1 MRWLVAWVFWTS
13 VAMAQSSTVLPT
25 DAELTVTI
33 ENAEFTPYTQE
44 MVLITIDGTYRRHIT
59 LEKLEQPDLEG
70 FNWMQLGSDFWYDDT
85 EAGQK
90 VKKFK
95 RRMAL
100 FPDRA
105 GDVTIGAFTHHLTLT
120 DEGDDWFPH
129 DIHSDPITI
138 KVEPAPAMA
147 EGGWWFP
154 VRRLEVADN
163 WSNSPDQLVEG
174 EGVLRVIKVEAIGV
188 GPDMIPP
195 MPELTSPSAMIF
207 PHPEKRIVELSPYG
221 PVSIA
226 FWRWTIR
233 PTNSTS
239 AILEPIEFEYFD
251 TLNRVPRKAV
261 ISPQRVAYLEGE
273 MTEAPDPPE
282 PAVLQQGVSVV
293 AGAVA
298 FVLGLLGLLLGRR
311 FGGGALHRF
320 HIFDPL
326 ARTLKQAER
335 DNDAGAVR
343 RAATALIRR
352 DGALGGRAKLLNELD
367 NALFQPASNGA
378 VPTGFARKFLIAK

>member
-1 MRWLVAWVFWTS
+1 MRWLVAWLFWTT
-13 VAMAQSSTVLPT
+13 VAVAQSSTVLPT

-33 ENAEFTPYTQE
+33 ENPDITPYTQE

-59 LEKLEQPDLEG
+59 LEKLEQPDLAG

-100 FPDRA
+100 FPDRP
-105 GDVTIGAFTHHLTLT
+105 GEVTIGPFTHHLTLT

-138 KVEPAPAMA
+138 KVDPAPAMPD
-147 EGGWWFP
+147 GNWWFP
-154 VRRLEVADN
+154 VRRLEVADT
-163 WSNSPDQLVEG
+163 WSNAPDQLVEG
-174 EGVLRVIKVEAIGV
+174 EGVLRVIKIEAIGV

-207 PHPEKRIVELSPYG
+207 PHPEKRIVELSPLG

-261 ISPQRVAYLEGE
+261 ISPQRVAYLEGV
-273 MTEAPDPPE
+273 MTEAPEQPE
-282 PAVLQQGVSVV
+282 PAVLQQGISVV
-293 AGAVA
+293 AAVAA
-298 FVLGLLGLLLGRR
+298 FVLGLAGLLLGRR
-311 FGGGALHRF
+311 FGGDALYRWKL
-320 HIFDPL
+320 FDPL
-326 ARTLKQAER
+326 ARRLGQAER
-335 DNDAGAVR
+335 DNDAGAFR

-352 DGALGGRAKLLNELD
+352 DGAVGDRVKLLNELD
-367 NALFQPASNGA
+367 NALFRPASDGA
-378 VPTGFARKFLIAK
+378 VPAGFARKFLMAK